1 MNLSGTVSVC
11 LVLKG
16 SLVSVSVLVTGLFRM
31 LISFGLTSGVGMLL
45 EPSISFRFS
54 NWMEYR
60 FLKYSFI
67 LLRISLI
74 SVVVFHLWFLIQL
87 IWVLSIS

>member
-1 MNLSGTVSVC
+1 MNLSGTVFVC
-11 LVLKG
+11 LVLEG
-16 SLVSVSVLVTGLFRM
+16 SLVSVSVLVKALFRL

-60 FLKYSFI
+60 FLKYSF
-67 LLRISLI
+67 LLFRISLI
-74 SVVVFHLWFLIQL
+74 SVVVFHR
-87 IWVLSIS
+87 

>member
-1 MNLSGTVSVC
+1 MNLSGTTVFVC
-11 LVLKG
+11 FVLEG
-16 SLVSVSVLVTGLFRM
+16 FLISVSVLVIGLFRL

-54 NWMEYR
+54 NRIEYR

-67 LLRISLI
+67 S
-74 SVVVFHLWFLIQL
+74 SVFL
-87 IWVLSIS
+87 